1 MCVKSGTRQET
12 MTSVGIDLGTSTT
25 QLIFSEIVVANK
37 AGSYMVP
44 RVDIIDKKVIYRS
57 PIYFT
62 PLLSPTE
69 IDTEAVKRIVTNE
82 YKAAGIT
89 PDMVDSGAVIITGET
104 ARKQNAN
111 LVLKA
116 LSESAGEFVV
126 ATAGPDL
133 ESVLSAKGAG
143 TDTFSEERRC
153 VMANLD
159 IGGGTTN
166 IAVFQKGTILGVTC
180 LDIGGRLIK
189 IDENKKITYIYSKTQ
204 ALAERHGISIKVGD
218 IADIDKISRL
228 CEIMV
233 EICAESIGLASA
245 TGELNGFYT
254 NDGKGLPQ
262 IPPINAITLSGGVAS
277 VFYDEE
283 NLYSNDVFKYGDIG
297 VLLARAFKN
306 SKSFRQIEIVR
317 PTETIGATV
326 VGAGIHTTEIS
337 GSTISY
343 ADGVL
348 PIKNLPI
355 LNVGD
360 ENESDTSKIAA
371 SIKNQLSL
379 YKTDGKLDQLAISFK
394 GYGYTTFNEL
404 QALADAI
411 IDGAK
416 EIIESSR
423 PLIIV
428 VEADIA
434 KALGHCIN
442 FKLTN
447 KKSVICIDGIRTLT
461 GDYIDIG
468 EPVCGGHVLP
478 VVIKT
483 LIFNS

>member
-1 MCVKSGTRQET
+1 
-12 MTSVGIDLGTSTT
+12 
-25 QLIFSEIVVANK
+25 
-37 AGSYMVP
+37 
-44 RVDIIDKKVIYRS
+44 
-57 PIYFT
+57 
-62 PLLSPTE
+62 
-69 IDTEAVKRIVTNE
+69 
-82 YKAAGIT
+82 
-89 PDMVDSGAVIITGET
+89 
-104 ARKQNAN
+104 
-111 LVLKA
+111 
-116 LSESAGEFVV
+116 
-126 ATAGPDL
+126 
-133 ESVLSAKGAG
+133 
-143 TDTFSEERRC
+143 
-153 VMANLD
+153 MANLD

-189 IDENKKITYIYSKTQ
+189 IDQNKKITYIYSKTQ
-204 ALAERHGISIKVGD
+204 ALAERHGLSIRVGD

-233 EICAESIGLASA
+233 EICAESIGLA
-245 TGELNGFYT
+245 TVTDELKPFYT
-254 NDGKGLPQ
+254 NDGKGLPK
-262 IPPINAITLSGGVAS
+262 IPPINAITLSGGVAA
-277 VFYDEE
+277 VFYDED

-306 SKSFRQIEIVR
+306 SKAFRQIEIVR

-343 ADGVL
+343 AEGIL

-360 ENESDTSKIAA
+360 ENEAEPAKIAT

-394 GYGYTTFNEL
+394 GDGYTTFNEL

-447 KKSVICIDGIRTLT
+447 KKPVICIDGIRTLT